1 MFNIEEF
8 AEKIEKTIG
17 EKFENKNLL
26 VEAFVHRS
34 FINENKDFPISSN
47 ERLEFL
53 GDAILEFV
61 VTEFLFSKFPD
72 KKEGELTS
80 LRAALVNTESL
91 YNTAEK
97 LGFGKLIL
105 LSKGERERQ
114 SEKAKKSIMAD
125 TFEAFLGALYLEK
138 GPDKVKDFTKRNLL
152 VKIDDII
159 EKKLYKDPKSLLQ
172 ELVQE
177 RFSITPSY
185 KILEE
190 WGPDH
195 DKHFVAGV
203 YINDRLISKGEGT
216 SKQEAEL
223 EAARKALENYNNLL
237 SNNKL

>member
-72 KKEGELTS
+72 KKEGELTT

>member
-177 RFSITPSY
+177 RFAITPSY